1 MTIPEDHDHLVHHAR
16 LLFPGSVVAVTY
28 TEDEIIH
35 LDIDGD
41 RFTFEIGSDDDEY
54 IFHGVGRSF
63 VIPLMDDAEG
73 SAASFTSL

>member
-1 MTIPEDHDHLVHHAR
+1 MYQPQDHDHLVHHAR

-35 LDIDGD
+35 LDIDGT

-54 IFHGVGRSF
+54 VFHGAGRSF
-63 VIPLMDDAEG
+63 VIPLMDDTEG
-73 SAASFTSL
+73 SAASSTSF